1 MNDLQTETDRDS
13 LSLTHT
19 HTEGEDNIE
28 VNYSVEL
35 RQVRATVPTLLHAGG
50 QSGDESI
57 RGGCH

>member
-1 MNDLQTETDRDS
+1 MTYRQRQTETLS
-13 LSLTHT
+13 LSHTHT